1 MTLTLPENWMD
12 AHYALAPSVAKRR
25 IRQTMF
31 FLTPHNGELHE
42 VNESGMEIWE
52 MLEKG
57 ATPRDV
63 YTQLC
68 TETDGDPEDIR
79 VDLEEFLQSLCE
91 KGILQVHL

>member
-1 MTLTLPENWMD
+1 MKLTLPENWMD
-12 AHYALAPSVAKRR
+12 VQYELAPSVAKRR
-25 IRQTMF
+25 IRQEMF

-63 YTQLC
+63 YTHLC
-68 TETDGDPEDIR
+68 IETDGDPEEIR
-79 VDLEEFLQSLCE
+79 ADLQEFLESLWE
-91 KGILQVHL
+91 KGILQVHP